1 MGVIPPALPHAVT
14 LSHQC
19 PHPDT
24 GPSCLPPRFQGL
36 TVPLGDQ
43 PCCCPHLVPLASS
56 SPLKTSRLHTHPA
69 RPPADTAKDTG
80 LIHERK
86 KQTNQEP
93 KPNETIQPQ
102 MNQRNANENTTAY
115 RISKDK
121 KKENYTQCGQSFETD
136 TQCCWWGYKIV
147 QQICGEP
154 FSNKHQKPERRGFP
168 AKTCT

>member
-1 MGVIPPALPHAVT
+1 MGVISPALPHAVT

-69 RPPADTAKDTG
+69 RTPADIAKDTG

-121 KKENYTQCGQSFETD
+121 KEGKLHTV
-136 TQCCWWGYKIV
+136 W
-147 QQICGEP
+147 
-154 FSNKHQKPERRGFP
+154 
-168 AKTCT
+168 AKL